1 MSVFPVLAGIMFGIP
16 KFFGWRGRSLNLAI
30 SSLGSLD
37 FLLFGYDQGVT
48 GGLLDLPSFIKYFPD
63 INPKAPEIASNSA
76 AHQALRSQRSL
87 NQGIAVASYN
97 LGCFIGAILTIF
109 IGNPLGRRR
118 TIFCGCVIMATG
130 ALLQCTSYSLPHFI
144 VGRIVTGVGNGM
156 NTSTVPTWQSESSKA
171 HDRGKMVMIEG
182 MLITGGI
189 TLSYWINYGMSFIG
203 DKEVAWRFPLAFQI
217 VFAIII
223 FCSILN
229 LPESPRWL
237 VMQGRNDEALEI
249 LECLNE
255 KSRDDPYIKNE
266 LIAIQETVTEM
277 NKGSYRSLFKMSE
290 YREFHRVALAYVNQ
304 MFQQISGINLIT
316 YYAPQL
322 YAEIG
327 LAKGNLPKLLA
338 ACNGTEYLMAAF
350 IPIYIIEKAGRRP
363 LMLFG
368 AAGMSLSMAVLA
380 GTNYRLTVL
389 NDSRAGIGQAVFLF
403 VFNTFFAIGWLG
415 MTWLYPAE
423 IVPLRIRAP
432 TNALATS
439 ANWIFNFM
447 VVMITPVAFENI
459 GYKTYVIFAV
469 INAFMFPCVYF
480 FFPETR
486 YRSLEEMDAIFKKST
501 NVFDAVTLSIKEPYR
516 YDKHGELKPE
526 YLEEAVRRVS
536 AADVHIAGAKFDSD
550 ESGIEAKA

>member
-1 MSVFPVLAGIMFGIP
+1 MFGLP
-16 KFFGWRGRSLNLAI
+16 RFFGFRGRQLNLAI

-63 INPKAPEIASNSA
+63 INDKAEGID
-76 AHQALRSQRSL
+76 QALKSQRSL

-97 LGCFIGAILTIF
+97 LGCFCGSILTIF
-109 IGNPLGRRR
+109 IGNPLGRRK
-118 TIFCGCVIMATG
+118 TIFLGCCTMATG
-130 ALLQCTSYSLPHFI
+130 ALLQATAFHLPHFI
-144 VGRIVTGVGNGM
+144 IGRIVTGIGNGM
-156 NTSTVPTWQSESSKA
+156 NTSTVPTWQSESAKA
-171 HDRGKMVMIEG
+171 HDRGKLVMIEG

-189 TLSYWINYGMSFIG
+189 TLSYWINYGFSFIPNS
-203 DKEVAWRFPLAFQI
+203 EVAWRFPLAFQI
-217 VFAIII
+217 LFAVVI
-223 FCSILN
+223 FISIMN

-249 LECLNE
+249 LEYLNE
-255 KSRDDPYIKNE
+255 KPRDDPYIVNE
-266 LIAIQETVTEM
+266 FRSIQETVKEM
-277 NKGSYRSLFKMSE
+277 SKGSYRSLFDMSE

-316 YYAPQL
+316 YYAPSL
-322 YAEIG
+322 YSEIG
-327 LAKGNLPKLLA
+327 LGEGNLPKLLA

-350 IPIYIIEKAGRRP
+350 IPIFIIEKAGRRP

-368 AAGMSLSMAVLA
+368 AAGMSISMAVLA
-380 GTNYRLTVL
+380 GTNYRLTHL
-389 NDSRAGIGQAVFLF
+389 GDSQAGIGQAVFLF

-447 VVMITPVAFENI
+447 VVMITPVSFTNI

-486 YRSLEEMDAIFKKST
+486 YRSLEEMDNIFKKST
-501 NVFDAVTLSIKEPYR
+501 NVFNAVTISIKEPYR
-516 YDKHGELKPE
+516 YDKHGQLKPE
-526 YLEEAVRRVS
+526 YLEEAIRRES
-536 AADVHIAGAKFDSD
+536 ATVPASGKPFESDDSTT
-550 ESGIEAKA
+550 EVKA

>member
-1 MSVFPVLAGIMFGIP
+1 MFGIP

-48 GGLLDLPSFIKYFPD
+48 GGLLDLPAFVKYFPSID
-63 INPKAPEIASNSA
+63 TREPGISDAVKSE
-76 AHQALRSQRSL
+76 RSST
-87 NQGIAVASYN
+87 QGIAVASYN
-97 LGCFIGAILTIF
+97 LGCFLGAIITIF

-118 TIFCGCVIMATG
+118 TIFLGCVTMATG
-130 ALLQCTSYSLPHFI
+130 ALLQTTAYHLPHLV
-144 VGRIVTGVGNGM
+144 VGRIVTGIGNGM

-182 MLITGGI
+182 MLITAGI
-189 TLSYWINYGMSFIG
+189 TLSYWINYGFAHIG
-203 DKEVAWRFPLAFQI
+203 DHEVAWRFPIAFQI
-217 VFAIII
+217 IFAVII

-249 LECLNE
+249 LEALNE
-255 KSRDDPYIKNE
+255 KPRDDPYILNE
-266 LIAIQETVTEM
+266 LHAIQATVKEM
-277 NKGSYRSLFKMSE
+277 SKGSYRSLFDMSE
-290 YREFHRVALAYVNQ
+290 YREFHRVALAYINQ

-322 YAEIG
+322 YKDIG
-327 LAKGNLPKLLA
+327 LGKGQQPKLLA
-338 ACNGTEYLMAAF
+338 ACNGTEYLAAAF
-350 IPIYIIEKAGRRP
+350 IPIFIIEKVGRRP

-368 AAGMSLSMAVLA
+368 AAGMSISMAVLA
-380 GTNYRLTVL
+380 GTNYRLTHL
-389 NDSRAGIGQAVFLF
+389 GDTQAGIGQAVFLF

-432 TNALATS
+432 TNALSTS

-447 VVMITPVAFENI
+447 VVMITPVAFDSI
-459 GYKTYVIFAV
+459 GYKTYIIFAV
-469 INAFMFPCVYF
+469 INAFMFPFVYF

-486 YRSLEEMDAIFKKST
+486 YRSLEEMDNIFKKST
-501 NVFDAVTLSIKEPYR
+501 SIFDAAPISIKEPFR
-516 YDKHGELKPE
+516 YDKHGQLKPE
-526 YLEEAVRRVS
+526 YLEEALRRTS
-536 AADVHIAGAKFDSD
+536 TSVHVAGQKMDSD
-550 ESGIEAKA
+550 ESVPEVNEVKG

>member
-1 MSVFPVLAGIMFGIP
+1 MFGIP

-63 INPKAPEIASNSA
+63 INPNDPEIAGA
-76 AHQALRSQRSL
+76 EFQPLRSQRSL

-97 LGCFIGAILTIF
+97 LGCFFGAVLTIF

-130 ALLQCTSYSLPHFI
+130 ALLQCTAYSLPHFI

-156 NTSTVPTWQSESSKA
+156 NTSTVPTWQSESAKA

-217 VFAIII
+217 TFAVVI

-237 VMQGRNDEALEI
+237 VMQGRTDEALEI

-266 LIAIQETVTEM
+266 LIAIEETVKEM
-277 NKGSYRSLFKMSE
+277 NKGTYRSLFKMSE

-316 YYAPQL
+316 YYAPSL

-327 LAKGNLPKLLA
+327 LGNGHLPKLLA

-350 IPIYIIEKAGRRP
+350 IPIFIIEKVGRRP

-459 GYKTYVIFAV
+459 GYKTYIIFAV

-501 NVFDAVTLSIKEPYR
+501 NIFNAVTLSVKEPYR

-526 YLEEAVRRVS
+526 YLEEAIRHAS
-536 AADVHIAGAKFDSD
+536 ADVHIAGEKFDSD
-550 ESGIEAKA
+550 ESGHEIKS